1 VYFPSY
7 FPTYFPSYFP
17 KGVAEVA
24 SAPSGVRGKGGG
36 VRRVIWLTDDDF
48 PEAPPELTTAV
59 KRFIRR
65 AVVKV
70 QEATPKPV
78 PEQVR
83 GALTEVVRGVYLRP
97 GAIDTFDPAIA
108 WLLHESIKAVAGG
121 SVLNT
126 VAKQVA
132 AKLQKITDEEEE
144 EFLLA
149 LLLSDIE
156 IY

>member
-17 KGVAEVA
+17 KGV
-24 SAPSGVRGKGGG
+24 SAVTVTPSGVRGKGGG
-36 VRRVIWLTDDDF
+36 VRRTIWLTDADF
-48 PEAPPELTTAV
+48 PEATPELTTAV

-83 GALTEVVRGVYLRP
+83 GALTEVIRGVYLRP
-97 GAIDTFDPAIA
+97 SVIDTFDPAIGY
-108 WLLHESIKAVAGG
+108 LLLESIKAVSSGVPLQG
-121 SVLNT
+121 I
-126 VAKQVA
+126 A
-132 AKLQKITDEEEE
+132 AKVASKLQAMCDEEEE
-144 EFLLA
+144 EFLLT
-149 LLLSDIE
+149 LLLSE
-156 IY
+156 IDVY